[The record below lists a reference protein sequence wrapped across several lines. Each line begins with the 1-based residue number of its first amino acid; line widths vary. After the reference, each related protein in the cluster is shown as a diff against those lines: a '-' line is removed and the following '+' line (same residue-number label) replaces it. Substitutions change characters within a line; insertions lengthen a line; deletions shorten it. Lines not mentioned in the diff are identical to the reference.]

1 MHVGLSVVV
10 LIDDTVHPFA
20 LPFPCILRD
29 VVVDRCQGVQHTRLD
44 SPLAVVV
51 PSALAAPEQ

>member
-10 LIDDTVHPFA
+10 LIDDTVHP
-20 LPFPCILRD
+20 PCILRD
-29 VVVDRCQGVQHTRLD
+29 VVVDRCQGVQHMRLD